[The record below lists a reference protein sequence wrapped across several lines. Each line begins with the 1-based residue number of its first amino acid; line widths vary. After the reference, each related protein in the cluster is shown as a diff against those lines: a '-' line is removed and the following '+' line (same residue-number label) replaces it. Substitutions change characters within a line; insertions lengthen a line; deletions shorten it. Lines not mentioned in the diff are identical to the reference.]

1 MKDEIEI
8 SDKKLE
14 KLAKKLAK
22 TFSIEQEEAI
32 STIYEE
38 WDLVEQLFHT
48 HTKVKSVHQHLVE
61 AINHTYRIAYCK

>member
-22 TFSIEQEEAI
+22 TFSIDEEEAI

-38 WDLVEQLFHT
+38 WDIVEQLFYA
-48 HTKVKSVHQHLVE
+48 HTKVKAVHRHLIE
-61 AINHTYRIAYCK
+61 EINYAYRIA